1 MELLRVSGEVKG
13 KYGYID
19 SDGIFKET
27 SYGSGAGNNN
37 DNDNND
43 DDDDDD
49 DDDDLPEALDKRR
62 PSHPYR
68 PPRQPSRQSSS

>member
-1 MELLRVSGEVKG
+1 MELLRISGEVKG

-37 DNDNND
+37 NNNRNNKKIQIF
-43 DDDDDD
+43 
-49 DDDDLPEALDKRR
+49 LIFAIL
-62 PSHPYR
+62 
-68 PPRQPSRQSSS
+68 